1 MLLPDCLAID
11 QFRGGAISGLEIV
24 ARSGYYATRQVKA
37 GPRSAALG
45 LSERQRAGGNAIWVR
60 DRAFGVARFLQR
72 LELGLHP
79 VRLRT
84 SLLSPAG
91 VIEQAEAGVVEE

>member
-37 GPRSAALG
+37 GPRSAA
-45 LSERQRAGGNAIWVR
+45 
-60 DRAFGVARFLQR
+60 
-72 LELGLHP
+72 
-79 VRLRT
+79 
-84 SLLSPAG
+84 
-91 VIEQAEAGVVEE
+91 